1 MRSSAGRSATA
12 LSSTAPAPSRASAFR
27 GPTSWPNG
35 YDLSINRYKEIVHD
49 EGDYREPRE
58 ILKDLAALEDEIR
71 QGIADLETM
80 L

>member
-35 YDLSINRYKEIVHD
+35 YDLSINRYKELVHD
-49 EGDYREPRE
+49 GVKHRDPGE
-58 ILKDLAALEDEIR
+58 ILKELLVLEDEIR
-71 QGIADLETM
+71 QGIADLESM